1 MEIRVINN
9 KVELVGYIC
18 VDRDSRVLRDRHGE
32 FVEQIVKGT
41 FGRAIDVAK
50 DIKLLFNHDKNRE
63 LGSTAKG
70 NVELYEDNI
79 GLKVV
84 CTVDDPEVVEKARM
98 KKLTG
103 LSFGFVAL
111 KERSEPF
118 KNITRRF
125 IDSMKLLEVSILDK
139 TPAYYGSMIDFRE
152 KNKTEYRG
160 DYDYMKVEEVREE
173 KRFIEYIKT
182 RNIRELE
189 SLSENGG
196 VIPTHVADKIA
207 KKLVSMCPIL
217 EKATVFHSKGSLSI
231 PKFKRVKANYIESN
245 LQSEELFET
254 GVTLGSYVVRTWI
267 KISNSLINN
276 ASETELIEFITT
288 EIAAGISEFLNKE
301 FLTGTT
307 KIKGILH
314 KVTSVG
320 SEAVSVASLRK
331 LQFSVKTPYQA
342 NATWVMHP
350 SKFETIART
359 TDTAGSLVY
368 PVYTDRNG
376 QFTLFGK
383 VVYLSEHMPQ
393 NKILY
398 GDLKGYYI
406 NVSELLETQVLK
418 EEGLIQHQTMVGG
431 IMGVDGDLVDL
442 DSMKILQIAGE

>member
-9 KVELVGYIC
+9 KVELLGYIC

-32 FVEQIVKGT
+32 FVEQITRGT
-41 FGRAIDVAK
+41 FGRAIEAAK
-50 DIKLLFNHDKNRE
+50 DIKLLFNHDKSRE
-63 LGSTAKG
+63 LGSILKG

-79 GLKVV
+79 GLRVE
-84 CTVDDPEVVEKARM
+84 CTVDDPEVVAKARA

-103 LSFGFVAL
+103 LSFGFVPT
-111 KERSEPF
+111 KEHSEPF
-118 KNITRRF
+118 RNITRRF
-125 IDSMKLLEVSILDK
+125 IDSMKLLEVSILDQ
-139 TPAYYGSMIDFRE
+139 TPAYFGSMIDFRGKE
-152 KNKTEYRG
+152 NIEYRG

-173 KRFIEYIKT
+173 KRFLEYIKT
-182 RNIRELE
+182 RNVRALE
-189 SLSENGG
+189 TLSENGG

-207 KKLVSMCPIL
+207 KKVVSMCPIL
-217 EKATVFHSKGSLSI
+217 EKATVFHIKGALSV
-231 PKFKRVKANYIESN
+231 PKFRRVNANYIESD
-245 LQSEELFET
+245 LQAEQLFET

-267 KISNSLINN
+267 KVSNSLINN

-320 SEAVSVASLRK
+320 TEAVSVASLRK
-331 LQFSVKTPYQA
+331 LQFAIKTPYQA
-342 NATWVMHP
+342 NSTWVMHP
-350 SKFETIART
+350 STFEAIAST

-368 PVYTDRNG
+368 PVYTDRTG

-406 NVSELLETQVLK
+406 NVSELLETQVLR
-418 EEGLIQHQTMVGG
+418 EEGLIQHQTMIGG

-442 DSMKILQIAGE
+442 ESMKILQVAGE